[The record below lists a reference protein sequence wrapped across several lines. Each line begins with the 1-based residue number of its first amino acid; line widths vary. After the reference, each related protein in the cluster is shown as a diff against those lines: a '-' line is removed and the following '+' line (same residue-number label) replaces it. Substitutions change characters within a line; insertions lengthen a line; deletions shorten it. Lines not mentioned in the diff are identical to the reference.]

1 MEAIGGRRIG
11 CVVGTL
17 VYGGAISISVP
28 RRNRTGVSWW
38 GWLEAPNGSWVAW
51 SLHSGS
57 HGYRRLLSVL
67 RVSKNLS
74 KRSYHCA
81 RIRLREFHSFS
92 RVQLYL
98 SSSSFFVSS
107 FLAFR
112 FRAFLIF
119 VHAPFHDDVRLLF
132 NIFVLDNNCVSFIR
146 KFSRKIYLCTCII
159 LFIRYSM
166 KNERKWLNS
175 VCSDSANIF
184 LERSVLLITCQF
196 S

>member
-1 MEAIGGRRIG
+1 MAVLSVSVCHGATGQAFRDGG
-11 CVVGTL
+11 
-17 VYGGAISISVP
+17 
-28 RRNRTGVSWW
+28 
-38 GWLEAPNGSWVAW
+38 GWIEAPNGSWVAW

-74 KRSYHCA
+74 KRSYYCV
-81 RIRLREFHSFS
+81 RIRLRALLVFARATIPFFLEFLCSVIFSIPFPCVPHSYA
-92 RVQLYL
+92 LY
-98 SSSSFFVSS
+98 
-107 FLAFR
+107 
-112 FRAFLIF
+112 
-119 VHAPFHDDVRLLF
+119 DDVPLLF
-132 NIFVLDNNCVSFIR
+132 NVFVFDNNCVSFIR
-146 KFSRKIYLCTCII
+146 KFSKKIYLCTCII

-184 LERSVLLITCQF
+184 LERSVSLITCQF

>member
-1 MEAIGGRRIG
+1 MAVLSVSVCHGATGQAFRDGG
-11 CVVGTL
+11 
-17 VYGGAISISVP
+17 
-28 RRNRTGVSWW
+28 
-38 GWLEAPNGSWVAW
+38 GWIEAPNGSWVAW

-92 RVQLYL
+92 RVQLYF

-146 KFSRKIYLCTCII
+146 KFSRKIYLSTCII